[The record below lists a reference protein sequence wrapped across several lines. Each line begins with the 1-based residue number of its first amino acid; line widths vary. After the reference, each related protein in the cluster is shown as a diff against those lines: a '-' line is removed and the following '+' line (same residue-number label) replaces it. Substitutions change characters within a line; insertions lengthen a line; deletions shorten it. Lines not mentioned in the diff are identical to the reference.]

1 MNLYALQGYRGKMAK
16 DNTESTPKPITK
28 KHEARLEKE
37 RRQKRILTISLIA
50 IVLLVVGLIGY
61 GILDSTV
68 LKQNKAVAK
77 VDSTVITVDQFE
89 KRVEYERLAQV
100 DYFTMYATS
109 PYAMFFQSS
118 LVSMQQSLDNYI
130 QFGSDVLDK
139 MVEEAV
145 VAKKAKELGITVTDE
160 DLNKELESAFGY
172 YPNGTPTTAPTV
184 EYRPTS
190 TFSPTQLALVTLTPT
205 ATLEPTATEIP
216 ATPTAT
222 EIITETDSPEAETTE
237 TEAPPTATPT
247 TEITAVTPTGIPT
260 ATPIPPTA
268 TPYTQA
274 GYEAAYQ
281 SMIKNINSNFPYTDA
296 DFRDY
301 VKAHLINQKVYDY
314 LNKDVSR
321 DQEMVWAR
329 HILVSTEEEA
339 KTVIE
344 NLKKGQD
351 WTMVAQG
358 YSTDTASLA
367 TNGDLGWFFK
377 GQMVEAFETAAFQ
390 LKIGEISE
398 PVQSEFGF
406 HVIQVLGHEV
416 RQLTDNEYTSL
427 KDLNFRKF
435 VDEAK
440 AGMKIT
446 KKDIWASIVP
456 SIPAIPD
463 EYRIDTTAAQT
474 TAAPQ

>member
-1 MNLYALQGYRGKMAK
+1 MAK

-37 RRQKRILTISLIA
+37 SRQKRILTLSVVA
-50 IVLLVVGLIGY
+50 IVVLVIALVGY
-61 GILDSTV
+61 GILDSKV

-89 KRVEYERLAQV
+89 KRVEYERLSQV
-100 DYFTMYATS
+100 DYFTMYASS
-109 PYAMFFQSS
+109 PYAMFFQST
-118 LVSMQQSLDNYI
+118 LISMQSSLDNYI

-139 MVEEAV
+139 MIEEAV
-145 VAKKAKELGITVTDE
+145 VANKAKELGITVTEE
-160 DLNKELESAFGY
+160 DLNKELESAFGFF
-172 YPNGTPTTAPTV
+172 PNGTPTTSPTI

-216 ATPTAT
+216 ATPTIST
-222 EIITETDSPEAETTE
+222 VTTETDTAETEISETTE
-237 TEAPPTATPT
+237 TSEPPTATAT
-247 TEITAVTPTGIPT
+247 TVVTEVTPTEIPT

-296 DFRDY
+296 DFRSY
-301 VKAHLINQKVYDY
+301 VMSHLINQKVYDY

-329 HILVSTEEEA
+329 HILVSTEDEA
-339 KTVIE
+339 KQVIE
-344 NLKKGQD
+344 NLKSGQD
-351 WTMVAQG
+351 WNLVAQG

-367 TNGDLGWFFK
+367 NNGDLGWFFK

-398 PVQSEFGF
+398 PVKTDYGY

-416 RQLTDNEYTSL
+416 RQLTDSEYTSL
-427 KDLNFRKF
+427 KDINFRKF
-435 VDEAK
+435 IDEAK
-440 AGMKIT
+440 AEMKIT
-446 KKDIWASIVP
+446 KKDIWASVVP
-456 SIPAIPD
+456 STPTIPN
-463 EYRIDTTAAQT
+463 EYRIDTSASQATAI
-474 TAAPQ
+474 PQ

>member
-1 MNLYALQGYRGKMAK
+1 MAK

-37 RRQKRILTISLIA
+37 SRQKRFLTLGLIA
-50 IVLLVVGLIGY
+50 VVVLVVALVGY

-68 LKQNKAVAK
+68 LKKNKAVAK
-77 VDSTVITVDQFE
+77 VDSTVISVDQFV

-100 DYFTMYATS
+100 DYFTMYASS

-118 LVSMQQSLDNYI
+118 LVSMQTSLDNYI

-139 MVEEAV
+139 MIDEAV
-145 VAKKAKELGITVTDE
+145 VAIKAKELGITVSDE
-160 DLNKELESAFGY
+160 DLNKELESAFGF

-216 ATPTAT
+216 ATPTVSETIAET
-222 EIITETDSPEAETTE
+222 EAPGPETTE
-237 TEAPPTATPT
+237 TVEPATATPT
-247 TEITAVTPTGIPT
+247 AEITEVTPTGIPT

-296 DFRDY
+296 DFRNY

-329 HILVSTEEEA
+329 HILVSSEEEA
-339 KTVIE
+339 KQVIE
-344 NLKKGQD
+344 NLKNGQH
-351 WTMVAQG
+351 WAVVAQG
-358 YSTDTASLA
+358 YSTDTASLS

-398 PVQSEFGF
+398 PVKSDFGY

-416 RQLTDNEYTSL
+416 RQLTDEEYKTL
-427 KDLNFRKF
+427 KDMNFTKF
-435 VDEAK
+435 IDEAK
-440 AGMKIT
+440 AEMKIT
-446 KKDIWASIVP
+446 KKDIWASNVP
-456 SIPAIPD
+456 STPAIPD
-463 EYRIDTTAAQT
+463 QYRIDTTASQAT
-474 TAAPQ
+474 VTP